1 MCFDTMAW
9 KKCMML
15 RKWLL
20 ILCNCLPNR
29 VIGQKGNPGQMNRR
43 SLTDGKPIQV
53 LSNSYMTVRRLF
65 VIVKGTIGM
74 ILRKI
79 RVNIAGPQ
87 SNHCESTVSIK
98 PPVTQ
103 ILWYSIETMA
113 VYKHRQQRPLLILKT
128 RAFLEDKFNT
138 HK

>member
-1 MCFDTMAW
+1 
-9 KKCMML
+9 
-15 RKWLL
+15 
-20 ILCNCLPNR
+20 
-29 VIGQKGNPGQMNRR
+29 
-43 SLTDGKPIQV
+43 
-53 LSNSYMTVRRLF
+53 MTVRRLF